1 MIMAVGERVREI
13 GLKKAVGAHTFQVM
27 REYLLEAAVI
37 GGIGGL
43 AGYGIGLGLTSLVNA
58 MGASSSLDI
67 FLVTPRLTAIAL
79 GFAVVM
85 ATLAGIFP
93 ALRAARLDPV
103 TALRSL

>member
-1 MIMAVGERVREI
+1 MKFSFFM
-13 GLKKAVGAHTFQVM
+13 
-27 REYLLEAAVI
+27 AAVTS
-37 GGIGGL
+37 L
-43 AGYGIGLGLTSLVNA
+43 ALMAPAVRAQENPPLKAADSDLKDARQKSSYGIGLGLTSLVNA

-79 GFAVVM
+79 GFAVGM
-85 ATLAGIFP
+85 ATIAGILP